1 MSEVNGGELALGLI
15 MILVLTPIG
24 FFFFIF
30 PGIIF
35 LIVGILLVVKSVT
48 GGATGVAGA
57 GTTTGLCPLPSLRW
71 TELPHRHTLP
81 VVREADE
88 GANMR
93 QLCVSLRVAIP
104 AHLAAMVGIEA
115 GDGQSKVNGPFQ
127 RTICCM
133 FHGPQFLPRRCNER
147 LHHE

>member
-48 GGATGVAGA
+48 GGPQASQAQGPQPGYV
-57 GTTTGLCPLPSLRW
+57 LCPHCAGQNFP
-71 TELPHRHTLP
+71 T
-81 VVREADE
+81 
-88 GANMR
+88 
-93 QLCVSLRVAIP
+93 AIHCQWCGKP
-104 AHLAAMVGIEA
+104 M
-115 GDGQSKVNGPFQ
+115 KVQ
-127 RTICCM
+127 T
-133 FHGPQFLPRRCNER
+133 
-147 LHHE
+147 